1 MYGRYI
7 MKKRII
13 IMLFVFSCLCSIAG
27 LSNAEEDIGVRILSE
42 IGSSV
47 VRIMVDQGDDNVSI
61 GTGFFINNRYVVTNH
76 HVVSTSLKSNI
87 IGDEGWFKSAKGND
101 ALVVFSEERED
112 WSLGIVIEDWPE
124 VDLALID
131 LRFGTSK
138 RTPVK
143 FTSESDIK
151 NGMDVFVVGFPGI
164 FSNAYD
170 LSTVDEPKI
179 TKGNLVSIIT
189 HNTYEDGLTDYKQQC
204 YSALINPG
212 NSGGPVVDKN
222 GNVIGVAN
230 ASINNNGE
238 IGYFGIDFREL
249 TLRLDKAGIS
259 YFMADSSYSSYAPTP
274 IPEINKSPDPQSSGI
289 SVKVGDIITFGQ
301 YEQDDNSINGPE
313 EIEWQV
319 LAVENGKALLIS
331 KYAID
336 AIPYD
341 LWERGD
347 YYLTWEEC
355 SLREW
360 LNVDFYNSAF
370 SIKEKSA
377 IMEVMLSN
385 KDNPVYYCEGGNDT
399 IDRVFLL
406 SIEEAQNYFNSDSA
420 RQCKSVAYAKGYNNN
435 SRISTDWAG
444 NTWWWLRSPGGI
456 SQSAAGVTYSGVIDP
471 GGRDMY
477 SNIGVIRPAIWLKL

>member
-1 MYGRYI
+1 MR
-7 MKKRII
+7 KR
-13 IMLFVFSCLCSIAG
+13 LFIFLYVFSFLCFFTE
-27 LSNAEEDIGVRILSE
+27 LCKAEEDIGVRILSQV
-42 IGSSV
+42 GPSV
-47 VRIMVDQGDDNVSI
+47 VRIMVDQGNDSVTI
-61 GTGFFINNRYVVTNH
+61 GTGFFINNRYIITNH
-76 HVVSTSLKSNI
+76 HCVSTHLKSNL
-87 IGDEGWFKSAKGND
+87 IGAEGWFKSAKGND
-101 ALVVFSEERED
+101 VLVIFSEEKED
-112 WSLGIVIEDWPE
+112 WTLGIVAEDWPE
-124 VDLALID
+124 VDLAVID
-131 LRFGTSK
+131 IKFPTTK

-143 FTSESDIK
+143 IASENDIR
-151 NGMDVFVVGFPGI
+151 NGMDVFVVGFPSI

-179 TKGNLVSIIT
+179 TKGNLVSTIT

-230 ASINNNGE
+230 ASLNSNGE
-238 IGYFGIDFREL
+238 VGYFGIDFKEL
-249 TLRLDKAGIS
+249 TSRLERAGIS
-259 YFMADSSYSSYAPTP
+259 YFTADSSYSSYVPTSTP
-274 IPEINKSPDPQSSGI
+274 TDNNSTEPQSSGI

-319 LAVENGKALLIS
+319 LTVENGKALLIS
-331 KYAID
+331 KYALD

-360 LNVDFYNSAF
+360 LNEDFYNSAF
-370 SIKEKSA
+370 SNIEKSA

-399 IDRVFLL
+399 IDRIFLL
-406 SIEEAQNYFNSDSA
+406 SIEEAQNYFDSDSA

-435 SRISTDWAG
+435 TRIPTDWAG

-456 SQSAAGVTYSGVIDP
+456 SQSAAGITYSGVIDS

-477 SNIGVIRPAIWLKL
+477 SNIGVIRPAFWLKL